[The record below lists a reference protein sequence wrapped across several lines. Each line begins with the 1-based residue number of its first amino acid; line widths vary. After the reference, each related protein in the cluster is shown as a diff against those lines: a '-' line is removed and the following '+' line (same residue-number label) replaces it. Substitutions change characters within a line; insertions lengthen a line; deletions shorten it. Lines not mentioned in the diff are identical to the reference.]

1 MNALRISWLLSSAVL
16 VTAGCNV
23 EFPVDIKACRK
34 APADKRTPP
43 SDQSLHSWDAPDW
56 SILDDRRG
64 ELPDFPLDC
73 LSPPVGE
80 WVEPSCNGKAI
91 EPPTQR

>member
-1 MNALRISWLLSSAVL
+1 LEPFEMTTISTRQSTDEL
-16 VTAGCNV
+16 VTRILG
-23 EFPVDIKACRK
+23 EERKRK

-73 LSPPVGE
+73 LIPSPIDQNSYAHWRNPRDMMRQG
-80 WVEPSCNGKAI
+80 
-91 EPPTQR
+91 